1 MIGISNLQK
10 DYRKNVNAPLAGE
23 ADTKSDEIN
32 DADFTLLDDYCVI
45 VLQSL
50 LSEPNGIQ
58 RAALDDKLP
67 CRGNRHYSPL
77 TIEKLR
83 NEFFFCKKTELCT
96 KKHRPKNAA
105 PYGRYYLTEAGR
117 QKAIH
122 ALAIKNRSL

>member
-10 DYRKNVNAPLAGE
+10 EYRTNVNAPLAGE
-23 ADTKSDEIN
+23 ADTRSDQTKCP
-32 DADFTLLDDYCVI
+32 DFTLLDDYCVT

-58 RAALDDKLP
+58 RAELDDKLP

-83 NEFFFCKKTELCT
+83 NEFLFCKKTELCT
-96 KKHRPKNAA
+96 KMHRPKNAA
-105 PYGRYYLTEAGR
+105 PYGRYYFTEAGR